1 MTPSS
6 LLILLFSILFCS
18 GTCVLAVLLKRS
30 NSTKDKMLAEMQADL
45 HSLKRNGIAGDDT
58 AETEQDG
65 IFFTENLRSAEITTK
80 LQQSRLTV
88 QQNSNIASAPERYRY
103 ILSLLE
109 MGLNAKDIA
118 STLSMS
124 LEETTQ
130 IIALIRIANPVQ
142 LDAASPTPSPSLE
155 ESSDLN
161 QHVPAIKPDP
171 NNCVSQEPLL
181 PQKHEVVN
189 KSMKLARWLKRH
201 ASSINLRKQGSREP
215 PRNPLP
221 HKTALRCDPLSGYI

>member
-1 MTPSS
+1 MTHSS

-30 NSTKDKMLAEMQADL
+30 NSTKDKLLAEMQASL
-45 HSLKRNGIAGDDT
+45 HSLKRSGLAGDDT
-58 AETEQDG
+58 ADTEQDG
-65 IFFTENLRSAEITTK
+65 VFFKENLRSAEITTK

-88 QQNSNIASAPERYRY
+88 QQSSNFASAPERYRY

-124 LEETTQ
+124 LDETTQ
-130 IIALIRIANPVQ
+130 IIALIRIANPGQ
-142 LDAASPTPSPSLE
+142 LDAVSPTPSLE
-155 ESSDLN
+155 ESNHLN
-161 QHVPAIKPDP
+161 LHVPAIKPAAGKS
-171 NNCVSQEPLL
+171 VSQVPSL
-181 PQKHEVVN
+181 PQKHEVAN
-189 KSMKLARWLKRH
+189 KSMKLARWLKLH
-201 ASSINLRKQGSREP
+201 ASSVSLRKQGSREP

-221 HKTALRCDPLSGYI
+221 NKTGLRCDPLSGYT